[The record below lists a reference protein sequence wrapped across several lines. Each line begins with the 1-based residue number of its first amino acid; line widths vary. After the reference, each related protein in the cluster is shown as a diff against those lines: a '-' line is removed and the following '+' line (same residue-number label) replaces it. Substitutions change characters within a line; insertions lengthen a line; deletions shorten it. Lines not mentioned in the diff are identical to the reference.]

1 MVGVLCFSGEFLSC
15 WRLINARSMVDKK
28 KSFWGFLLFTFSI
41 FAITMTTKTNNETA
55 VQTAK
60 SLLQVKAVKLN
71 NEHPFTWASGRK
83 SPIYCDN
90 RITLSYPEIRTF
102 IRQRYVDI
110 INEYFG
116 DVDVIAG
123 VATGGIA
130 QGALVAQELGKP
142 FVYVRSE
149 AKSHGMTNQIE
160 GEIREGQ
167 TVVVIEDLVSTGK
180 SSLIA
185 VHALREKKCVVKGM
199 VAIFT
204 YGLDVAANNFKEAD
218 VELHTLT
225 NYDELINVAKDEN
238 YVHDDDLKS
247 LIEWRKNPEKW
258 SDDRM

>member
-1 MVGVLCFSGEFLSC
+1 M
-15 WRLINARSMVDKK
+15 K
-28 KSFWGFLLFTFSI
+28 
-41 FAITMTTKTNNETA
+41 NNLETA
-55 VQTAK
+55 PRMANF
-60 SLLQVKAVKLN
+60 LLQVKAIKLN

-102 IRQRYVDI
+102 IRQCFVEQ

-149 AKSHGMTNQIE
+149 AKSHGLTNQIE
-160 GEIREGQ
+160 GEIHEGQ
-167 TVVVIEDLVSTGK
+167 SVVVVEDLVSTGK

-185 VHALREKKCVVKGM
+185 VNALREKKCVVKGM

-204 YGLDVAANNFKEAD
+204 YGLQVAADNFAAAD

-225 NYDELINVAKDEN
+225 NYDTLIQVAKDEE
-238 YVHDDDLKS
+238 YVYGDALQS
-247 LIEWRKNPEKW
+247 LADWRINPEKW
-258 SDDRM
+258 SDDHMQA